1 MYNQS
6 KRIVSL
12 KCILRERERE
22 RECRELGLPKLHI
35 LILIE
40 ATHEIAQLVSRV
52 RLFQSYNYNKYAAV
66 INRQVL
72 YAWIHFIFLLPYF
85 IIHRVAKLAR
95 PWHRAK
101 MIFLLRHIAHLVS

>member
-1 MYNQS
+1 MNVYNQS
-6 KRIVSL
+6 RRIVSL

-52 RLFQSYNYNKYAAV
+52 RLFQSYNYNKYYNKYAAV
-66 INRQVL
+66 CNKSPS
-72 YAWIHFIFLLPYF
+72 FI
-85 IIHRVAKLAR
+85 RVD
-95 PWHRAK
+95 
-101 MIFLLRHIAHLVS
+101 